1 MSNVANYSGGNLP
14 TRTGRVVD
22 NSDLSSGIGVSFG
35 VLSIQGKLFRIK
47 QGKEETKLV
56 DARGNPRPEINVV
69 IVAASPHV
77 SRTYYAGGFEANAGK
92 PPTCSSAD
100 GKTPDAFVQD
110 PPARSCAACPFS
122 VRDQV
127 TPSGAKVSACSN
139 NRRIAVVPEGDLANE
154 ALGGPMLLRVPGG
167 SLIPLGNYAGS
178 LGRKGYNFHEVV
190 TTLQFDT
197 TAHPKL
203 IFHAERVL
211 EDDEQEI
218 VNDLRNS
225 EVTRSVLALSEHAE
239 QGHAEDLPKQGRPKG
254 DGVDALPPRQ
264 RKPEPIIQN
273 AQNDHIAQK
282 VEVEAPAPV
291 QKRTRAPKSNI
302 ADAVQQPVVV
312 TAAANSFDSDLDARL
327 QGLI

>member
-1 MSNVANYSGGNLP
+1 MNNAVAHHTGGGLAIREGRKPTSNNA
-14 TRTGRVVD
+14 
-22 NSDLSSGIGVSFG
+22 LSAGIGVSYG

-47 QGKEETKLV
+47 QGKEETKLL
-56 DARGNPRPEINVV
+56 DKRGNPVPELNVV
-69 IVAASPHV
+69 IVDASPHV

-100 GKTPDAFVQD
+100 GKTPDAFVEN
-110 PPARSCAACPFS
+110 PPARSCAGCPHS

-139 NRRIAVVPEGDLANE
+139 NRRVAVVPEGDLANE
-154 ALGGPMLLRVPGG
+154 SLGGPMLLRVPGG
-167 SLIPLGNYAGS
+167 SLIGLSNYAGS
-178 LGRKGYNFHEVV
+178 LDRKGYDFFEVV

-203 IFHAERVL
+203 LFHADRAL

-218 VNDLRNS
+218 IDAMRSS
-225 EVTRSVLALSEHAE
+225 EATRAVLALSEHAE
-239 QGHAEDLPKQGRPKG
+239 QAAAAPAAEPVKS
-254 DGVDALPPRQ
+254 GVDALPPRE
-264 RKPEPIIQN
+264 RRREPVSQN
-273 AQNDHIAQK
+273 AQNIQYAQK
-282 VEVEAPAPV
+282 IEVETPAPV

-327 QGLI
+327 QGLL